1 MIEEQ
6 LRRGGVLAEDGDAR
20 VRRQMELR
28 AADRNRLAQARGQ
41 PRHALAD
48 RFAIRTLEH
57 QREQALA
64 QLPEVPPGLAVPL
77 VRFGRQTQDRRAHD
91 LLGDLGGDDLR
102 DVADTVELDDGDR
115 ERPLAQ
121 RRHRHRL
128 LATSEEAA
136 AVELGKGPLVAP
148 LERVVPRAC
157 RGLPDDAQRA
167 LRTPGAGACLIGDAV
182 VLQARFR
189 RGAQRQRPAHE
200 QLQELRDG
208 RRPETLD
215 PLAGRIQAAAKARHA
230 VSSAAFQ
237 HQAVP
242 SDQDDEIG
250 QSFDQCISAHA
261 GRRFR
266 IATELRAI
274 LRTRRPGSRRCTSR
288 QRSAL

>member
-1 MIEEQ
+1 EAYFGGAAAARFGRRRARMIEEQ
-6 LRRGGVLAEDGDAR
+6 LRRGGVLAEDGDAG

-64 QLPEVPPGLAVPL
+64 QLPEVPPGLTVPL

-102 DVADTVELDDGDR
+102 DVADAVELDDGDR

-136 AVELGKGPLVAP
+136 AVELGTGPLVAP
-148 LERVVPRAC
+148 LERHRPRPGPAVPVA
-157 RGLPDDAQRA
+157 GHHY
-167 LRTPGAGACLIGDAV
+167 LRTPAAGLHRASL
-182 VLQARFR
+182 
-189 RGAQRQRPAHE
+189 PM
-200 QLQELRDG
+200 
-208 RRPETLD
+208 
-215 PLAGRIQAAAKARHA
+215 LAGGLAQ
-230 VSSAAFQ
+230 Q
-237 HQAVP
+237 
-242 SDQDDEIG
+242 
-250 QSFDQCISAHA
+250 
-261 GRRFR
+261 
-266 IATELRAI
+266 
-274 LRTRRPGSRRCTSR
+274 
-288 QRSAL
+288 

>member
-64 QLPEVPPGLAVPL
+64 QLPEVPPGLTVPL

-102 DVADTVELDDGDR
+102 DVADAVELDDGDR

-136 AVELGKGPLVAP
+136 AVELGTGDRKSTRLNSSHGYISYAVF
-148 LERVVPRAC
+148 
-157 RGLPDDAQRA
+157 
-167 LRTPGAGACLIGDAV
+167 CLKKKTREPA
-182 VLQARFR
+182 ARSNPH
-189 RGAQRQRPAHE
+189 PA
-200 QLQELRDG
+200 
-208 RRPETLD
+208 
-215 PLAGRIQAAAKARHA
+215 A
-230 VSSAAFQ
+230 
-237 HQAVP
+237 
-242 SDQDDEIG
+242 
-250 QSFDQCISAHA
+250 
-261 GRRFR
+261 
-266 IATELRAI
+266 
-274 LRTRRPGSRRCTSR
+274 
-288 QRSAL
+288 